1 MGDGLAAITQ
11 GWSPSSTYQQLLT
24 LGWVPNN
31 LSKCRM
37 ETLKLSIRVLAGRAL
52 KISNRVSIRALKL
65 SNFERF
71 RTLKIS
77 NRVL

>member
-1 MGDGLAAITQ
+1 MVDSLGMVRLSECGWCGPLAGRNLVIR
-11 GWSPSSTYQQLLT
+11 
-24 LGWVPNN
+24 GWVF
-31 LSKCRM
+31 
-37 ETLKLSIRVLAGRAL
+37 AGRAL

-71 RTLKIS
+71 RTLKTS